1 MILDAHE
8 PGVADALFSAPFGLF
23 GRQKIKA
30 MIGRKLIRAELP
42 LELSQLQPASL
53 DLRLSKEAYRVR
65 ASFLPGR
72 ERTVRDRLKS
82 LNAEPVSLAG
92 KGAVLEKGIVYVARL
107 MERLE
112 LRPNLSGAANPKSST
127 GRIDIFTRLIVDGGE
142 AFDDVPLD
150 YKGELWL
157 EISPRSF
164 SVRVKA
170 GTKLNQVRFRSRHS
184 NQIKDKHTFAL
195 DDAGIRKRHSLSPLV
210 DGELELRE
218 GLVLRVDL
226 GGLGE
231 NVVGYRA
238 IKNSDVI
245 DVNRLRG
252 YAMEDFWEPIYAGED
267 RRLILDP
274 DQFYILASREKVQI
288 PSDLAAE
295 MAPIPRSP
303 PPPSFSVRV
312 KAGTKLNQVR
322 FRSRHSNQIKD
333 KHTFAL
339 DDAGIRK
346 RHSLSPLVDGEL
358 ELREGL
364 VLRVDLGGLG
374 ENVVGYRAIK
384 NSDVIDVNRLRGY
397 AMEDFWEPIYA
408 GEDRRLIL
416 DPDQF
421 YILASREKVQIPS
434 DLAAEMAPIDPA
446 IGEFRVHY
454 AGFFD
459 PGFGQGKDGRPSAR
473 AVLEVRSRDV
483 PFLLEDSQP
492 VGRLV
497 YEKLAGLPDALYG
510 ADATSNYQHQGLK
523 LSKHFRA

>member
-1 MILDAHE
+1 MTPPRTSLPHILDSHE

-23 GRQKIKA
+23 GRQKIRA
-30 MIGRKLIRAELP
+30 MIGRKLIKAEIP
-42 LELSQLQPASL
+42 VEPSQLQPASL

-65 ASFLPGR
+65 SSFLPGR
-72 ERTVRDRLKS
+72 EHTVRDRLKS

-107 MERLE
+107 MEHLE

-170 GTKLNQVRFRSRHS
+170 GSKLSQVRFRSRHP
-184 NQIKDKHTFAL
+184 QQRDRHTFTL
-195 DDAGIRKRHSLSPLV
+195 DDAEIRKRHLASPLV
-210 DGELELRE
+210 DSALDLRE
-218 GLVLRVDL
+218 GVVLRVDL
-226 GGLGE
+226 GGLAE
-231 NVVGYRA
+231 PVVGYRA

-252 YAMEDFWEPIYAGED
+252 YAMEDFWEPIY
-267 RRLILDP
+267 
-274 DQFYILASREKVQI
+274 SR
-288 PSDLAAE
+288 
-295 MAPIPRSP
+295 
-303 PPPSFSVRV
+303 
-312 KAGTKLNQVR
+312 
-322 FRSRHSNQIKD
+322 
-333 KHTFAL
+333 
-339 DDAGIRK
+339 
-346 RHSLSPLVDGEL
+346 
-358 ELREGL
+358 
-364 VLRVDLGGLG
+364 
-374 ENVVGYRAIK
+374 
-384 NSDVIDVNRLRGY
+384 
-397 AMEDFWEPIYA
+397 
-408 GEDRRLIL
+408 EDRRLIL

-459 PGFGQGKDGRPSAR
+459 PGFGQGEEGRPSAR

-483 PFLLEDSQP
+483 PFLLEDGQP

-497 YEKLAGLPDALYG
+497 YEKLAGPPDALYG

>member
-1 MILDAHE
+1 LTPPRTPLPVIFDAHE

-23 GRQKIKA
+23 GRQKIRA
-30 MIGRKLIRAELP
+30 MIGRKLIRAEIP
-42 LELSQLQPASL
+42 LESSQLQPASL

-72 ERTVRDRLKS
+72 DCTVRDRLKS

-170 GTKLNQVRFRSRHS
+170 GTKLNQVRFRSRHP
-184 NQIKDKHTFAL
+184 QQRDRHTFTL
-195 DDAGIRKRHSLSPLV
+195 DDADLRKRHLAAALV
-210 DGELELRE
+210 DGPLDMRE
-218 GLVLRVDL
+218 GVVLRVDL
-226 GGLGE
+226 GGLSE
-231 NVVGYRA
+231 PVVGYRA

-245 DVNRLRG
+245 DVNRVHG
-252 YAMEDFWEPIYAGED
+252 YAMEDFWEPLHPRED

-288 PSDLAAE
+288 P
-295 MAPIPRSP
+295 P
-303 PPPSFSVRV
+303 
-312 KAGTKLNQVR
+312 
-322 FRSRHSNQIKD
+322 
-333 KHTFAL
+333 
-339 DDAGIRK
+339 
-346 RHSLSPLVDGEL
+346 
-358 ELREGL
+358 
-364 VLRVDLGGLG
+364 
-374 ENVVGYRAIK
+374 
-384 NSDVIDVNRLRGY
+384 
-397 AMEDFWEPIYA
+397 
-408 GEDRRLIL
+408 
-416 DPDQF
+416 
-421 YILASREKVQIPS
+421 

-446 IGEFRVHY
+446 FGEFRVHY

-483 PFLLEDSQP
+483 PFLLEDGQP

-497 YEKLAGLPDALYG
+497 YEKLAGAPDALYG

>member
-1 MILDAHE
+1 MTPRRTPLPHILDSDE

-23 GRQKIKA
+23 GRQKIRA
-30 MIGRKLIRAELP
+30 MIGRKLIWAETEIEP
-42 LELSQLQPASL
+42 SQLQPASL

-65 ASFLPGR
+65 SSFLPGR
-72 ERTVRDRLKS
+72 EHSVRDRLKS

-92 KGAVLEKGIVYVARL
+92 KGAVLEKGIVYIARL

-142 AFDDVPLD
+142 AFDEAPLD
-150 YKGELWL
+150 YQGELWL

-170 GTKLNQVRFRSRHS
+170 GTKLNQIRFRSRNS
-184 NQIKDKHTFAL
+184 KQQGRHTFTL
-195 DDAGIRKRHSLSPLV
+195 DDAEIRKRHLAWPLV
-210 DGELELRE
+210 DGPLDLRE
-218 GLVLRVDL
+218 GVVLRVDL

-231 NVVGYRA
+231 SVVGYQA

-252 YAMEDFWEPIYAGED
+252 YDVEDFWEPIRARED

-274 DQFYILASREKVQI
+274 DQFYILASRE
-288 PSDLAAE
+288 
-295 MAPIPRSP
+295 R
-303 PPPSFSVRV
+303 
-312 KAGTKLNQVR
+312 
-322 FRSRHSNQIKD
+322 
-333 KHTFAL
+333 
-339 DDAGIRK
+339 
-346 RHSLSPLVDGEL
+346 
-358 ELREGL
+358 
-364 VLRVDLGGLG
+364 
-374 ENVVGYRAIK
+374 
-384 NSDVIDVNRLRGY
+384 
-397 AMEDFWEPIYA
+397 
-408 GEDRRLIL
+408 
-416 DPDQF
+416 
-421 YILASREKVQIPS
+421 VQIPS

-459 PGFGQGKDGRPSAR
+459 PGFGQGNDGRASAR

-483 PFLLEDSQP
+483 PFLLEDGQP

-497 YEKLAGLPDALYG
+497 YEKLAGPPDTLYG
-510 ADATSNYQHQGLK
+510 ADATSSYQHQGLK
-523 LSKHFRA
+523 LSKHFRG

>member
-1 MILDAHE
+1 LTPPRTPLPVILDAHE
-8 PGVADALFSAPFGLF
+8 PGVLDALFTAPFGLF

-30 MIGRKLIRAELP
+30 MIGRKLIRAEIP
-42 LELSQLQPASL
+42 IETSQLQPASL

-72 ERTVRDRLKS
+72 ERSVRERLKS

-127 GRIDIFTRLIVDGGE
+127 GRIDIFTRLIVDRGE
-142 AFDDVPLD
+142 AFDAVPLE

-170 GTKLNQVRFRSRHS
+170 GTKLNQLRFRSRHP
-184 NQIKDKHTFAL
+184 QQRDRHTFTL
-195 DDAGIRKRHSLSPLV
+195 DDADLRKRHLASSLIDNPL
-210 DGELELRE
+210 DLRE
-218 GLVLRVDL
+218 GVVLRVDL
-226 GGLGE
+226 GGLSEGI
-231 NVVGYRA
+231 VGYRA

-252 YAMEDFWEPIYAGED
+252 YRIEDFWEPIHARED

-288 PSDLAAE
+288 P
-295 MAPIPRSP
+295 P
-303 PPPSFSVRV
+303 
-312 KAGTKLNQVR
+312 
-322 FRSRHSNQIKD
+322 
-333 KHTFAL
+333 
-339 DDAGIRK
+339 
-346 RHSLSPLVDGEL
+346 
-358 ELREGL
+358 
-364 VLRVDLGGLG
+364 
-374 ENVVGYRAIK
+374 
-384 NSDVIDVNRLRGY
+384 
-397 AMEDFWEPIYA
+397 
-408 GEDRRLIL
+408 
-416 DPDQF
+416 
-421 YILASREKVQIPS
+421 

-446 IGEFRVHY
+446 FGEFRVHY

-459 PGFGQGKDGRPSAR
+459 PGFGRGEDGRPSAR

-483 PFLLEDSQP
+483 PFLLEDGQP

-497 YEKLAGLPDALYG
+497 YEKLAGPPDALYG
-510 ADATSNYQHQGLK
+510 ADSTSSYQHQGLK
-523 LSKHFRA
+523 LSKHFRN

>member
-1 MILDAHE
+1 
-8 PGVADALFSAPFGLF
+8 VADALFSAPFGLF

-42 LELSQLQPASL
+42 LESSQLQPASL

-170 GTKLNQVRFRSRHS
+170 GTKLNQVRFRSRHP
-184 NQIKDKHTFAL
+184 QQRDRHTFTL
-195 DDAGIRKRHSLSPLV
+195 DDADLRKRHLASSLVDSPL
-210 DGELELRE
+210 DLRE
-218 GLVLRVDL
+218 GVVLRVDL
-226 GGLGE
+226 GGLGG

-238 IKNSDVI
+238 IKNSNVI

-252 YAMEDFWEPIYAGED
+252 YAMEDFWEPI
-267 RRLILDP
+267 
-274 DQFYILASREKVQI
+274 
-288 PSDLAAE
+288 
-295 MAPIPRSP
+295 
-303 PPPSFSVRV
+303 
-312 KAGTKLNQVR
+312 
-322 FRSRHSNQIKD
+322 H
-333 KHTFAL
+333 
-339 DDAGIRK
+339 
-346 RHSLSPLVDGEL
+346 
-358 ELREGL
+358 
-364 VLRVDLGGLG
+364 
-374 ENVVGYRAIK
+374 
-384 NSDVIDVNRLRGY
+384 
-397 AMEDFWEPIYA
+397 A

-483 PFLLEDSQP
+483 PFLLEDGQP

-497 YEKLAGLPDALYG
+497 YEKLAGLSDALYG
-510 ADATSNYQHQGLK
+510 ADATSSYQDQGLK

>member
-1 MILDAHE
+1 M
-8 PGVADALFSAPFGLF
+8 ADALFSAPFGLF

-42 LELSQLQPASL
+42 LESSQLQPASL

-170 GTKLNQVRFRSRHS
+170 GTRLNQVRFRSRHP
-184 NQIKDKHTFAL
+184 QQRDRHTFTL
-195 DDAGIRKRHSLSPLV
+195 NDGDLRKRHLASSLVDSPL
-210 DGELELRE
+210 DLRE
-218 GLVLRVDL
+218 GVVLRVDL
-226 GGLGE
+226 GGLGG
-231 NVVGYRA
+231 NIVGYRA

-252 YAMEDFWEPIYAGED
+252 YAMEDFWEPIQAGED

-295 MAPIPRSP
+295 MAPI
-303 PPPSFSVRV
+303 
-312 KAGTKLNQVR
+312 N
-322 FRSRHSNQIKD
+322 
-333 KHTFAL
+333 
-339 DDAGIRK
+339 
-346 RHSLSPLVDGEL
+346 
-358 ELREGL
+358 
-364 VLRVDLGGLG
+364 
-374 ENVVGYRAIK
+374 
-384 NSDVIDVNRLRGY
+384 
-397 AMEDFWEPIYA
+397 
-408 GEDRRLIL
+408 
-416 DPDQF
+416 
-421 YILASREKVQIPS
+421 
-434 DLAAEMAPIDPA
+434 PA

-483 PFLLEDSQP
+483 PFLLEDGQP

-510 ADATSNYQHQGLK
+510 ADSTSSYQHQGLK

>member
-1 MILDAHE
+1 MTPSRTPLPVILDAHQ

-30 MIGRKLIRAELP
+30 MIGRKLIRAEAP
-42 LELSQLQPASL
+42 LEPSQLQPASL

-72 ERTVRDRLKS
+72 ERTVRERLKS

-92 KGAVLEKGIVYVARL
+92 KGAVLEKGIVYIARL

-170 GTKLNQVRFRSRHS
+170 GTKLNQVRFRSRHP
-184 NQIKDKHTFAL
+184 QQRDRHTFTL
-195 DDAGIRKRHSLSPLV
+195 DDPDLRKRHLASPLV
-210 DGELELRE
+210 DSPLDVRE
-218 GLVLRVDL
+218 GVVLRVDL

-231 NVVGYRA
+231 SVVGYRA

-245 DVNRLRG
+245 DVNRVRG
-252 YAMEDFWEPIYAGED
+252 YAIEDFWEPIQA
-267 RRLILDP
+267 R
-274 DQFYILASREKVQI
+274 
-288 PSDLAAE
+288 
-295 MAPIPRSP
+295 
-303 PPPSFSVRV
+303 
-312 KAGTKLNQVR
+312 
-322 FRSRHSNQIKD
+322 
-333 KHTFAL
+333 
-339 DDAGIRK
+339 
-346 RHSLSPLVDGEL
+346 
-358 ELREGL
+358 
-364 VLRVDLGGLG
+364 
-374 ENVVGYRAIK
+374 
-384 NSDVIDVNRLRGY
+384 
-397 AMEDFWEPIYA
+397 
-408 GEDRRLIL
+408 EDRRLIL

-459 PGFGQGKDGRPSAR
+459 PGFGQGADGRPSAR

-483 PFLLEDSQP
+483 PFLLEDGQP

-497 YEKLAGLPDALYG
+497 YEKLAGAPDALYG

-523 LSKHFRA
+523 LSKHFRV

>member
-1 MILDAHE
+1 LTPPRTPLPHILDSHE

-23 GRQKIKA
+23 GRQKIRA
-30 MIGRKLIRAELP
+30 MIGRKLIRAEIP
-42 LELSQLQPASL
+42 LEPSQLQPASL
-53 DLRLSKEAYRVR
+53 DLRISKEAYRVR
-65 ASFLPGR
+65 SSFLPGR
-72 ERTVRDRLKS
+72 ESTVRDRLKS

-112 LRPNLSGAANPKSST
+112 LRPNLSGSANPKSST
-127 GRIDIFTRLIVDGGE
+127 GRLDIFTRLIVDGGE

-170 GTKLNQVRFRSRHS
+170 GAKLNQVRFRGRHP
-184 NQIKDKHTFAL
+184 QQRDRHTFTL
-195 DDAGIRKRHSLSPLV
+195 DDADMRKQHLACPLV
-210 DGELELRE
+210 DGPLDLRE
-218 GLVLRVDL
+218 GVVLRVDL

-231 NVVGYRA
+231 TVVGYRA

-245 DVNRLRG
+245 DVSRVRG
-252 YAMEDFWEPIYAGED
+252 YVMEDFWEPILARED

-274 DQFYILASREKVQI
+274 DQFYILASRE
-288 PSDLAAE
+288 
-295 MAPIPRSP
+295 R
-303 PPPSFSVRV
+303 
-312 KAGTKLNQVR
+312 
-322 FRSRHSNQIKD
+322 
-333 KHTFAL
+333 
-339 DDAGIRK
+339 
-346 RHSLSPLVDGEL
+346 
-358 ELREGL
+358 
-364 VLRVDLGGLG
+364 
-374 ENVVGYRAIK
+374 
-384 NSDVIDVNRLRGY
+384 
-397 AMEDFWEPIYA
+397 
-408 GEDRRLIL
+408 
-416 DPDQF
+416 
-421 YILASREKVQIPS
+421 VQIPS

-483 PFLLEDSQP
+483 PFMLEDGQP

-497 YEKLAGLPDALYG
+497 YEKLVGPSDSLYG
-510 ADATSNYQHQGLK
+510 ADAASNYQHQGLK
-523 LSKHFRA
+523 LSKHFRV